1 MKTAPAP
8 KSPGLPPQPEFDYT
22 HHLPAG
28 MESFTVRY
36 LAAFFGTSHRHWIN
50 LVDLGELKA
59 LDLSRPGASKAMM
72 RIPRAELT
80 RYLNSRLQ

>member
-1 MKTAPAP
+1 MPPRTLAKPV
-8 KSPGLPPQPEFDYT
+8 GLPPQAEFDYT

-28 MESFTVRY
+28 ESFSVRW
-36 LAAFFGTSHRHWIN
+36 LGAFFKTSHRHWIN

-72 RIPRAELT
+72 RIPRAEIV
-80 RYLNSRLQ
+80 RFLNSRVQ

>member
-50 LVDLGELKA
+50 LVDSGAIKATNLK
-59 LDLSRPGASKAMM
+59 SPHASKTMY
-72 RIPRAELT
+72 RIPRAELIAF
-80 RYLNSRLQ
+80 LNKQTQ